1 MEGTSCADDMRLLHE
16 RIEHRFSF
24 SFSSD
29 WFFGGRSGIIR
40 LQSDTINVRSIL
52 GAIEEDGVMVRLQV
66 ISKQS
71 LCRGQTLN
79 SNL

>member
-1 MEGTSCADDMRLLHE
+1 MTVARKNRE
-16 RIEHRFSF
+16 SF
-24 SFSSD
+24 LISFNSD
-29 WFFGGRSGIIR
+29 LVFGGRK
-40 LQSDTINVRSIL
+40 SDTINVRSIL